1 MTLASRASGRYQA
14 GGALYLY
21 DITTLNDIF
30 YVSGGGDI
38 EFNQHNDGN
47 QNGSLY
53 YSIPFGYW
61 ALGLYGSQSQY
72 RQLFRGNWSQTD
84 YKVKIATYSAT
95 LSRLLSHTRQ
105 QKNVAGFPYLK
116 KYITLLF
123 WR

>member
-1 MTLASRASGRYQA
+1 MDDAGSRASGRYQA

-72 RQLFRGNWSQTD
+72 RQLFKGNWSQTD
-84 YKVKIATYSAT
+84 YKSKKRRWISVSQKVHHTTILAVKN
-95 LSRLLSHTRQ
+95 L
-105 QKNVAGFPYLK
+105 G
-116 KYITLLF
+116 
-123 WR
+123 

>member
-1 MTLASRASGRYQA
+1 MTLAAAPAVVIRLAVRSIFMISPHS
-14 GGALYLY
+14 
-21 DITTLNDIF
+21 TTFF

-72 RQLFRGNWSQTD
+72 RQLFRGNWSQNG
-84 YKVKIATYSAT
+84 
-95 LSRLLSHTRQ
+95 L
-105 QKNVAGFPYLK
+105 
-116 KYITLLF
+116 
-123 WR
+123 